1 MRKIYDQ
8 EQYHLVSMKIC
19 PGYRVL
25 ILVVLSLFWLLLL
38 SGSAAGSVPEGSDDQ
53 DAAVVHPAVESYAR
67 EFSVSLSDAKRYLD
81 RIWPVKEI
89 LGSIMEL
96 EESRVA
102 GLGIDHGAGFMAWVW
117 LTGDDPPGVEAA
129 RVADAH
135 GDVQI
140 RTGARYTYTQLRAA
154 QAALDFDVIV
164 ESASDRVEAARV
176 SDMVVYTDVDVR
188 SNSVE
193 VGIDSDLVSA
203 HRTRRGAP
211 DPLSDEDLTVITD
224 HFADTIKDHVSVDVQ
239 VTVGPGAEPS
249 ADLIAGQPMRT
260 CTAGFA
266 AKENNGGPYGII
278 TAGHCNNYQTMHG
291 RALEYVRGWE
301 SPRADAQFHSIPQGS
316 PDKLTNYYLYRPAGP
331 QHPPIYSVT
340 DDIFELTI
348 RRMVSIAA
356 ASRGWELLIDNYVC
370 HTGRITGVSCG
381 NIKSVLYSFDGTNYD
396 SIDYDYCLESDEGRA
411 VNCLPVFFRVHG
423 DDLKGCG
430 GDSGGPWYD
439 QAGAAYG
446 ITMAMTKKPKNIDYE
461 TWCKTRGKNAY
472 FSSLVEVEKFLDV
485 EVLTEAPSAPSPPG
499 NVRSVVGPRAVSV
512 VWDEPSEGATSY
524 VVYRRVARPGEKYR
538 VVEKTT
544 ATSHRVF
551 YSELDPGSRYF
562 YQVRAVNNLNMES
575 EWGQGNYASI
585 KVPGRVKVPGA
596 PGNLRVLLVPR
607 HVSVTWSAPVGGAEQ
622 YVVTRRMAK
631 DGHDYERVITTSN
644 TFYND
649 PVSGLNTNVE
659 YYYRVYA
666 VNASGVWGPRS
677 NTSSEIIIRSKTQD
691 PVPGAPG
698 NLTVSLVPRY
708 VRVAWSAPVGGAEKY
723 VVTRRMAKAGHDYER
738 VITTS
743 NTYYYDPVSGL
754 TTNVEYYYR
763 VYAVNA
769 SGVWGPRSNTSSE
782 IIIRTK
788 T

>member
-1 MRKIYDQ
+1 MQETHDQ
-8 EQYHLVSMKIC
+8 EQCHLVRMKNF

-38 SGSAAGSVPEGSDDQ
+38 SGSAAGSVPEASDDHEV
-53 DAAVVHPAVESYAR
+53 ALVHPAVESYAR
-67 EFSVSLSDAKRYLD
+67 EFSVSLRDAKRYLD
-81 RIWPVKEI
+81 RIWPVKEV
-89 LGSIMEL
+89 LASIMDL

-102 GLGIDHGAGFMAWVW
+102 GLGIDHGAGFTAWVW
-117 LTGDDPPGVEAA
+117 LTGDDPPGVAAA

-154 QAALDFDVIV
+154 QDALDFDAIV

-176 SDMVVYTDVDVR
+176 ADMVIYTDVDVR

-193 VGIDSDLVSA
+193 VGIDSDLMSGQ
-203 HRTRRGAP
+203 RFRRGAP
-211 DPLSDEDLTVITD
+211 DPLSDEDPTVITD
-224 HFADTIKDHVSVDVQ
+224 RFADTIKDHVSVDVH
-239 VTVGPGAEPS
+239 VTVGRGAEPN

-278 TAGHCNNYQTMHG
+278 TAGHCNNNQTMHNT
-291 RALEYVRGWE
+291 ALEYVRGWE

-340 DDIFELTI
+340 DDIFELNSH
-348 RRMVSIAA
+348 RRDRIIH
-356 ASRGWELLIDNYVC
+356 GWKLLIGNYVC

-381 NIKSVLYSFDGTNYD
+381 NITSVTHSPYNEEHVL
-396 SIDYDYCLESDEGRA
+396 CRESDEGRA
-411 VNCLPVFFRVHG
+411 VNCLPVFVRVHG
-423 DDLKGCG
+423 DELKACR

-439 QAGAAYG
+439 PKGAAYG
-446 ITMAMTKKPKNIDYE
+446 IHKSADAKPDDIDHE
-461 TWCKTRGKNAY
+461 TWCKTRGKNAT
-472 FSSLVEVEKFLDV
+472 FSSLAEVERFLDV

-524 VVYRRVARPGEKYR
+524 IVYRRVAKLGEKYR

-544 ATSHRVF
+544 ATSHRVN
-551 YSELDPGSRYF
+551 YSELDPGSLYF
-562 YQVRAVNNLNMES
+562 YQVKAVNNLNMES

-585 KVPGRVKVPGA
+585 KVPDRVKVPGA

-607 HVSVTWSAPVGGAEQ
+607 HVSVTWSAPVGGAEK

-631 DGHDYERVITTSN
+631 DGHDYEKVITTSN

-677 NTSSEIIIRSKTQD
+677 NTSSEIIIRSNTQD

-698 NLTVSLVPRY
+698 NLTASLKSRY

-723 VVTRRMAKAGHDYER
+723 VVARRMAKDGHDYER
-738 VITTS
+738 IITTS

-754 TTNVEYYYR
+754 NTDVEYYYR

-782 IIIRTK
+782 IIIRPT

>member
-1 MRKIYDQ
+1 MSQ
-8 EQYHLVSMKIC
+8 
-19 PGYRVL
+19 
-25 ILVVLSLFWLLLL
+25 
-38 SGSAAGSVPEGSDDQ
+38 
-53 DAAVVHPAVESYAR
+53 
-67 EFSVSLSDAKRYLD
+67 
-81 RIWPVKEI
+81 
-89 LGSIMEL
+89 
-96 EESRVA
+96 
-102 GLGIDHGAGFMAWVW
+102 
-117 LTGDDPPGVEAA
+117 
-129 RVADAH
+129 
-135 GDVQI
+135 
-140 RTGARYTYTQLRAA
+140 
-154 QAALDFDVIV
+154 
-164 ESASDRVEAARV
+164 
-176 SDMVVYTDVDVR
+176 
-188 SNSVE
+188 
-193 VGIDSDLVSA
+193 
-203 HRTRRGAP
+203 
-211 DPLSDEDLTVITD
+211 
-224 HFADTIKDHVSVDVQ
+224 
-239 VTVGPGAEPS
+239 
-249 ADLIAGQPMRT
+249 

-278 TAGHCNNYQTMHG
+278 TAGHCENDLTMHNT
-291 RALEYVRGWE
+291 ALEYVRGWE
-301 SPRADAQFHSIPQGS
+301 SARADAQFHSIPQGS
-316 PDKLTNYYLYRPAGP
+316 PDNLTDYYLYRPAGP

-340 DDIFELTI
+340 GDIFELTT
-348 RRMVSIAA
+348 RSMVGKITSG
-356 ASRGWELLIDNYVC
+356 RGWEILIDNFVC
-370 HTGRITGVSCG
+370 HAGKASGVSCG
-381 NIKSVLYSFDGTNYD
+381 YITSVMHSPHSEKHDL
-396 SIDYDYCLESDEGRA
+396 CLESDEGRA
-411 VNCLPVFFRVHG
+411 VDCLELFVRVHG
-423 DDLKGCG
+423 DELKSCG

-439 QAGAAYG
+439 QTGAAYG
-446 ITMAMTKKPKNIDYE
+446 IHMAGDAQPKNIDYE

-472 FSSLVEVEKFLDV
+472 FSSLDEVEKFLDV

-499 NVRSVVGPRAVSV
+499 NVRSVVGRRVAFV

-524 VVYRRVARPGEKYR
+524 IVYRRVAKLGEKYR

-544 ATSHRVF
+544 ATSHRVN
-551 YSELDPGSRYF
+551 YSELEPGSLYF
-562 YQVRAVNNLNMES
+562 YQVKAVNNLNMES

-585 KVPGRVKVPGA
+585 KVPGRVKVPGK

-649 PVSGLNTNVE
+649 PVSGLTTNVE

-723 VVTRRMAKAGHDYER
+723 VVGRRMAKAGHDYER

-754 TTNVEYYYR
+754 NTNVEYYYR

-769 SGVWGPRSNTSSE
+769 SGVWGLRSNTSSE